1 MSQSSSKRAYGRS
14 FSEVHNPLET
24 EGETLPTQGNDEEPV
39 KKKQKKTK
47 KKFEGHKFENID
59 SQAFKSL
66 LAETP

>member
-1 MSQSSSKRAYGRS
+1 
-14 FSEVHNPLET
+14 LET
-24 EGETLPTQGNDEEPV
+24 EGETLATQGNDEEPV

-66 LAETP
+66 MAETP